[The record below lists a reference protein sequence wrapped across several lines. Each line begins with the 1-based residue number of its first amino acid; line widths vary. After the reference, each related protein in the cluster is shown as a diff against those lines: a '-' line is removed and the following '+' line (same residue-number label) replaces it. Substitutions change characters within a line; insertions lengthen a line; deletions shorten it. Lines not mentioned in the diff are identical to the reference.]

1 MKDLKC
7 YFISQGFPDAVVTY
21 DFLRVGPTQSD
32 VSYPKYYLWV
42 QVRSKRGDVS
52 GAVRV
57 EAIDKMRFEV
67 TNFISKAEI
76 LKDPDVVGTVFP
88 ALLIEPIDRRAGG
101 R

>member
-1 MKDLKC
+1 
-7 YFISQGFPDAVVTY
+7 
-21 DFLRVGPTQSD
+21 
-32 VSYPKYYLWV
+32 
-42 QVRSKRGDVS
+42 VS